1 MDQFGQFNYVGVG
14 VTRGLHSSTPAIFT
28 GNNATYQKVASNNVS
43 SVVVNYG
50 AESYNLDM
58 SDIFIDIG
66 VGIGSVGIR
75 SDTQIIINTPSTENP
90 NVQVGDIVDF
100 DRSNGSLNDQVSR
113 VVGVGTYYF
122 IIEDNIDPQVSS
134 ASGNC
139 TVEKL
144 ETFLPTGIG
153 ATGNYRGA
161 IVMNDSNNVSGDFD
175 DFVLRC
181 HSANISGS
189 NVTSFNYEN
198 NGAIYGPLVTGE
210 DEQTGLRGYI
220 FGKDGIE
227 GNDADADGGIGKDSN
242 FKRLSNT
249 FYRYSIPSIQM
260 RHINGGNR
268 MGGTN
273 YYYPN
278 YIKGKYSFGVNNIT
292 HQYNPFVRKAYNRI
306 YLNLTDA
313 DGTYWEDFFKF
324 TVGRDSIFG
333 SSLYPN
339 PTLWNFKITSL
350 DTKSSVDIYSSERP
364 YMWCKIIDPSGGTAN
379 GSINAD
385 NPTPGVQGYNSI
397 VYNFEVIA
405 SNINLTSD
413 TENYSDGTPPYEG
426 TGSPDNADDFGGAVN
441 GTNSSLIEWF
451 KCDSP
456 TNGDALTFHA
466 SCSAGENV
474 GMAFASQKVH
484 NNEWTHIVKEF
495 QKSNLNPSSGDER
508 LANITH
514 NILPN
519 LDYRVWNYATNTLRP
534 YLKIINHPKRNT

>member
-14 VTRGLHSSTPAIFT
+14 VTRGLSSSPPVIYT

-43 SVVVNYG
+43 SVVINYG

-58 SDIFIDIG
+58 SDMFIDIG

-100 DRSNGSLNDQVSR
+100 DRSTGGLNDQLSR

-134 ASGNC
+134 TSGNC

-161 IVMNDSNNVSGDFD
+161 IVLNDVNNVSGDFD

-249 FYRYSIPSIQM
+249 FYRYSIPSTQM
-260 RHINGGNR
+260 RYINGGFASNAA
-268 MGGTN
+268 GN
-273 YYYPN
+273 PN
-278 YIKGKYSFGVNNIT
+278 PAGQLGRYHFG
-292 HQYNPFVRKAYNRI
+292 QGSGYNRI
-306 YLNLTDA
+306 YINFVDA
-313 DGTYWEDFFKF
+313 DGKNQGNFFYNTIGRGEDLH
-324 TVGRDSIFG
+324 D
-333 SSLYPN
+333 YPDEYPD
-339 PTLWNFKITSL
+339 PTLWNFKVTSL
-350 DTKSSVDIYSSERP
+350 ETKSPLDIYSSERS
-364 YMWCKIIDPSGGTAN
+364 YIWCKIVSDDRNGDAYSPTSGPL
-379 GSINAD
+379 NAR
-385 NPTPGVQGYNSI
+385 TSRLFYS
-397 VYNFEVIA
+397 FEVIA
-405 SNINLTSD
+405 CNIEISASGAPMNVA
-413 TENYSDGTPPYEG
+413 G
-426 TGSPDNADDFGGAVN
+426 FGGALD
-441 GTNSSLIEWF
+441 GTKPSIIEWF
-451 KCDSP
+451 KSDDTS
-456 TNGDALTFHA
+456 TGNSLTFHA

-474 GMAFASQKVH
+474 GMAFASQKVQY
-484 NNEWTHIVKEF
+484 NNTWTHIVKEF
-495 QKSNLNPSSGDER
+495 QKSNLTGSGDER

-514 NILPN
+514 SILPN
-519 LDYRVWNYATNTLRP
+519 LDYRVWNYATNTARP